1 MDHSLQILL
10 RKKVLAKIGSIWELP
25 LTNDWENVLDEG
37 ISKGC
42 VNWQIYGSQKPGYE
56 AYRLTYHTMASIDLT
71 DNEFMTIPQNI
82 KEFDLSKNLF
92 QLSAQY
98 RNHPKFEIHPKI
110 MEEYNKLLSSV
121 TKKSKPRIKPNL
133 VLEDDDDNDE
143 EICLSD
149 ITDANILNKA
159 ITNLF
164 KSLKPSE
171 YYITEIHEYTQIL
184 PEKFYRPGSHLLNR
198 QVAFALKHTDD
209 RLFLSWVM
217 FRSKAVDFNY
227 DSIPSLFS
235 EWKKF
240 SNGRQD
246 GITKRSIMYW
256 ARQDAF
262 DDYEKVKNLLQS
274 GMNIARINCAHDDES
289 VWLRMI
295 QHVKR
300 ASTATGLNCKIY
312 MDLAGP
318 KIRTVFHKQD
328 KLNIE
333 VGKHIYLTDQKHL
346 NTDKATVGCTLIGIV
361 EQLNPGESVLF
372 DDGLIEARVEEIE
385 DHRAKLQILRISKKK
400 PVIKAEKG
408 INFPDSILTTPALT
422 EYDKKCLSFIEEHAD
437 MVGYS
442 FVRSNKDIIQL
453 HEALGEN
460 QKLDL
465 VIKIETPEAVKN
477 LPDLLFCG
485 MRRENVGV
493 MIARGDLAVEIGFE
507 RMSEIQE
514 EILWICEAAHVPVIW
529 ATQVLENLNK
539 SGMAT
544 RSEVTDAAHAA
555 LADCVMINKGNY
567 IIQTMET
574 LRDILL
580 RSGGHHVK
588 KRYTFRPLSIAMRF
602 MTR

>member
-1 MDHSLQILL
+1 MSEITAMMSDELNKLATELEKIDAFMLRSEQDFDYLLEQVHPSQHKNAVNLLHYLALRSLDIRELQDSLHEVGLSSMTSAESHI
-10 RKKVLAKIGSIWELP
+10 RGQVLAIQQRMG
-25 LTNDWENVLDEG
+25 LD
-37 ISKGC
+37 K
-42 VNWQIYGSQKPGYE
+42 
-56 AYRLTYHTMASIDLT
+56 T
-71 DNEFMTIPQNI
+71 
-82 KEFDLSKNLF
+82 
-92 QLSAQY
+92 
-98 RNHPKFEIHPKI
+98 
-110 MEEYNKLLSSV
+110 
-121 TKKSKPRIKPNL
+121 
-133 VLEDDDDNDE
+133 
-143 EICLSD
+143 LSD
-149 ITDANILNKA
+149 EVFTYTTSKESMTQKSTALFGQKQQELVPYIMVTFDA
-159 ITNLF
+159 
-164 KSLKPSE
+164 SL
-171 YYITEIHEYTQIL
+171 
-184 PEKFYRPGSHLLNR
+184 
-198 QVAFALKHTDD
+198 ADD
-209 RLFLSWVM
+209 F
-217 FRSKAVDFNY
+217 
-227 DSIPSLFS
+227 
-235 EWKKF
+235 
-240 SNGRQD
+240 
-246 GITKRSIMYW
+246 
-256 ARQDAF
+256 
-262 DDYEKVKNLLQS
+262 EKVKNLLQS

-289 VWLRMI
+289 VWSRMI

-300 ASTATGLNCKIY
+300 AATITGLKCKIY

-333 VGKHIYLTDQKHL
+333 VGKHIYLVDQKHL
-346 NTDKATVGCTLIGIV
+346 DTDKATVGCTLIGIV

-372 DDGLIEARVEEIE
+372 DDGLIEARVEKIE
-385 DHRAKLQILRISKKK
+385 DHRAKLQVLRISKKK

-442 FVRSNKDIIQL
+442 FVRNNKDIIQL